1 MKCREKCPESL
12 RSQEDVRDLISIV
25 RESYPNGLQEVNKAL
40 MSRFGYDSGNDVYRA
55 LKPSFREICG
65 ADRESPASDKA

>member
-1 MKCREKCPESL
+1 MPESL

-65 ADRESPASDKA
+65 ADRETPAADKA

>member
-1 MKCREKCPESL
+1 MPESL

-40 MSRFGYDSGNDVYRA
+40 TSRFGQEDGNDLYRA
-55 LKPSFREICG
+55 LKPSFREICAAEQNG
-65 ADRESPASDKA
+65 